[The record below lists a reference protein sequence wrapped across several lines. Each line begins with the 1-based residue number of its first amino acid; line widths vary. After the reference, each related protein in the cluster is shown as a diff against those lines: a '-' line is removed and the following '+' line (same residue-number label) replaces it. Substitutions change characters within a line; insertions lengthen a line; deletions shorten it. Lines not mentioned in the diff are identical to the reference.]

1 MKKETKNPYDKTIR
15 VSPEDHEALR
25 VLAFKN
31 DLKIK
36 ALITELIKQY
46 NINKK

>member
-1 MKKETKNPYDKTIR
+1 MYMEKETKKIRDKTVRI
-15 VSPEDHEALR
+15 SPEDHEALR

-36 ALITELIKQY
+36 ALITELIKQF
-46 NINKK
+46 NKK

>member
-1 MKKETKNPYDKTIR
+1 MKQEIKKQKDKNVR
-15 VSPEDHEALR
+15 VSLETHEALR

-36 ALITELIKQY
+36 ALIEYLIKEF
-46 NINKK
+46 NNKK

>member
-1 MKKETKNPYDKTIR
+1 MKQENKKTKDKTIK
-15 VSPEDHEALR
+15 VSVETHEALR

-36 ALITELIKQY
+36 ALIELLIKKF
-46 NINKK
+46 NDRR

>member
-1 MKKETKNPYDKTIR
+1 MKKEIIKIKDKTIK
-15 VSPEDHEALR
+15 VSVQTHEALR

-36 ALITELIKQY
+36 ALIEYLIKEF
-46 NINKK
+46 NNKK

>member
-1 MKKETKNPYDKTIR
+1 MKQEIKKQKDKNVR
-15 VSPEDHEALR
+15 VSPETHEALR

-36 ALITELIKQY
+36 ALIEYLIKEF
-46 NINKK
+46 NNKK